1 MDSSP
6 NLHGQDF
13 LCAWSANVGAP
24 MSSLTMVLLNL
35 SFLGD
40 VNMLTQPHTR
50 THSHAVY
57 LIDAQTSSSLTR
69 AIT

>member
-35 SFLGD
+35 SFLGE
-40 VNMLTQPHTR
+40 TQVTVHT
-50 THSHAVY
+50 A
-57 LIDAQTSSSLTR
+57 LIDQPASCLGYWSDILV
-69 AIT
+69 